1 MFQGVAASVVA
12 SCIFGGIYYLAPLLQ
27 PLTGEQIFGW
37 RMLMTIPFT
46 TAWLCYSGQGKAVLA
61 LLQRAREHWPFA
73 LMLLLSSLL
82 AGVQLW
88 LFMWAPLHG
97 HALPVSLGYFV
108 LPLAM
113 VLAGR
118 LVFQERLTPWQAA
131 ASALAGCGMAWEL
144 WRAGGVAWSTWVVV
158 IGYPAYFV
166 LRRKL
171 HTNSFAGHWLDVLL
185 MLPVCAWFAWGDA
198 SAGYTG
204 WQAVTQTA
212 PLHALVPLLGVLSAV
227 ALALYM
233 TASRLLPLGLF
244 GLLSYV
250 EPLLLVVAAL
260 LMGER
265 VQPGQEPMYALIG
278 AGVAMLVLEGSMQL
292 RRQAQMRAQASGSNA

>member
-1 MFQGVAASVVA
+1 MFQGVVASVVA
-12 SCIFGGIYYLAPLLQ
+12 SCIFGGIYYLAPLLA

-46 TAWLCYSGQGKAVLA
+46 TVWLVYSGQGGAVMA
-61 LLQRAREHWPFA
+61 LLQRVAKHWPFA
-73 LMLLLSSLL
+73 LMLLLTSAL

-108 LPLAM
+108 LPLAL
-113 VLAGR
+113 VVAGR
-118 LVFQERLTPWQAA
+118 LVFKEKLTPWQCAA
-131 ASALAGCGMAWEL
+131 AALAACGMAWEL
-144 WRAGGVAWSTWVVV
+144 WRAGGMAWSTWVVV
-158 IGYPAYFV
+158 IGYPGYFV
-166 LRRKL
+166 LRRVL
-171 HTNSFAGHWLDVLL
+171 HTNSFAGHWLDVVL

-204 WQAVTQTA
+204 WQAVQDTA
-212 PLHALVPLLGVLSAV
+212 RLHALVPVLGVISAV

-265 VQPGQEPMYALIG
+265 VQAGQEPLYLLIG
-278 AGVAMLVLEGSMQL
+278 AGVAMLALEGALQM
-292 RRQAQMRAQASGSNA
+292 RRQAQDQVAT